1 MKFLCLYLI
10 YLFSTFQLNMNF
22 DSKNLID
29 STIFFHCMPYN
40 KILWQILLKLQFLLF
55 LFEFLLREGSFW
67 NTLNVCNTQWRID
80 FIVVLQQ
87 HSLFLKNTSKV
98 HLFIISDSF
107 KRILTWPFKEFAKEE
122 KNVKIQLREKS
133 VRGYLFLIQF
143 FVSI

>member
-1 MKFLCLYLI
+1 M
-10 YLFSTFQLNMNF
+10 
-22 DSKNLID
+22 
-29 STIFFHCMPYN
+29 
-40 KILWQILLKLQFLLF
+40 
-55 LFEFLLREGSFW
+55 
-67 NTLNVCNTQWRID
+67 CNTQWRID

-98 HLFIISDSF
+98 HLFIIGDSF
-107 KRILTWPFKEFAKEE
+107 KRILTWPFKEFVKEE